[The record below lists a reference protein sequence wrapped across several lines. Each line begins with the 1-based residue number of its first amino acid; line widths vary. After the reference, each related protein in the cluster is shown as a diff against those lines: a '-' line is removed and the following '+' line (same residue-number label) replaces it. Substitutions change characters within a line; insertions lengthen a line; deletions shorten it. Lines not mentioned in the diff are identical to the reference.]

1 METGMILHLTASSDD
16 QKSFTRRKRE
26 TLAAPWFL
34 IRKGEELWRIESSEL
49 RALSP
54 PSGNFF
60 MVQDGAGNIVA
71 YNHLLEEMWRKEW
84 GGPNPA
90 EIFINFPGDR
100 MLIFDKQSDR
110 KSNLY
115 CFNTQGKLLWENF
128 IDANALITFSSDGRY
143 LIYSAGVLENKINQ
157 PKEGFSK
164 IVLMNEKGD
173 TDREI
178 ELPVKVEKKS
188 LHPHIMTYLLSEMT
202 AAYIRSTSLAG
213 TKAKSAKNNNV

>member
-1 METGMILHLTASSDD
+1 M
-16 QKSFTRRKRE
+16 
-26 TLAAPWFL
+26 
-34 IRKGEELWRIESSEL
+34 
-49 RALSP
+49 
-54 PSGNFF
+54 
-60 MVQDGAGNIVA
+60 VA

-84 GGPNPA
+84 GPNPA

-178 ELPVKVEKKS
+178 ELPVKVEKIIAS
-188 LHPHIMTYLLSEMT
+188 PYNDIFVIGNDSSVYQINLLG
-202 AAYIRSTSLAG
+202 RD
-213 TKAKSAKNNNV
+213 